1 MNPESQKKAEQ
12 FFNNIQK
19 GIKNT
24 KNVEIIICPP
34 FIYLAKLKSLTSKL
48 KIGAQNCHYKEKGAY
63 TGEISPSMLKNLKCE
78 YVIIGH
84 SERRNEFKE
93 TDEMINKKLLAI
105 FKSKLKPILCVGEKQ
120 KEQMITAIKSQ
131 LKIGLKNINRA
142 KAQDLII
149 AYEPIWAIGTGNFC
163 DPNDV
168 LEVNLFIK
176 QTLSK
181 IYNRKLAEEIPIL
194 YGGSVNANNADSY
207 IKIGKM
213 NGVLVGGSS
222 LDSSE
227 FINIIKKINKND

>member
-12 FFNNIQK
+12 LFNNIQK
-19 GIKNT
+19 RIKNI
-24 KNVEIIICPP
+24 KNIEIIICPP
-34 FIYLAKLKSLTSKL
+34 FIYLTKLEKLATKL
-48 KIGAQNCHYKEKGAY
+48 KIGAQNCHYKENGAY
-63 TGEISPSMLKNLKCE
+63 TSEVSPSMLKNLKCK

-84 SERRNEFKE
+84 SERRNYFKE
-93 TDEMINKKLLAI
+93 TDEIINKKLLAI

-120 KEQMITAIKSQ
+120 KEQMITVIKSQ

-149 AYEPIWAIGTGNFC
+149 AYEPVWAIGTGNFC

-168 LEVNLFIK
+168 VQTNLFIK

-181 IYNRKLAEEIPIL
+181 IYNRKLAEKIPIL

-213 NGVLVGGSS
+213 NGVLVGNAS
-222 LDSSE
+222 LNSSE
-227 FINIIKKINKND
+227 FINIIKKINKYD